1 MCMAVH
7 SCVGEMFLADMVD
20 DVLLTA
26 HRNIGGNPF
35 TSIGAGVFAG
45 LVNLTTL

>member
-1 MCMAVH
+1 MVVH
-7 SCVGEMFLADMVD
+7 GCVSVMFLAGMVD

-45 LVNLTTL
+45 LGNLTTL